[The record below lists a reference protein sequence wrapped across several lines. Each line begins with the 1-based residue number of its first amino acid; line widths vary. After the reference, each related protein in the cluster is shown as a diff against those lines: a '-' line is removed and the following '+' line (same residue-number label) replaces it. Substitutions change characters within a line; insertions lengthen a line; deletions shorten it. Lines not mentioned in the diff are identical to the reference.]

1 MSKADDVYAK
11 LLNHVI
17 MTGKP
22 RDDRTGTG
30 TISVFG
36 AQVRFDL
43 REEFPLITTKAVKF
57 SNVVAELLWFLSGS
71 SSIRPLQANGCH
83 LWDPWAADNGF
94 VGPMY
99 GEMWREFPGV
109 VGKYYEP
116 TYTDQIRELIS
127 SIKSRPES
135 RRHVVSAW
143 QPSLLPDESV
153 SPQENVRKGRMCL
166 APCHCLFQFYVADG
180 ELSCQLYQRSADLFI
195 GVPYNIA
202 SYALLTHLIA
212 QQCDLKVGEF
222 IHTFGDLHL
231 YTNHV
236 DLAIKQ
242 MLRVSRDGPQL
253 NVKRR
258 PESIF
263 DYTMD
268 DIELLNYAPHSEIK
282 AEVSV

>member
-116 TYTDQIRELIS
+116 TYTDQISELIS